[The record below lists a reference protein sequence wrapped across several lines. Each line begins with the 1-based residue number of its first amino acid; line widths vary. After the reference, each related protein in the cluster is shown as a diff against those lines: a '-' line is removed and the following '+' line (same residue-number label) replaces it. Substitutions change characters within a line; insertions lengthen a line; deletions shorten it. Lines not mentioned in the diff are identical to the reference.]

1 MQGILAGILTS
12 VDVIGLYVLIPNI
25 RYRLLLSVW
34 TAALHML
41 FPLLGFE
48 LGNYLV
54 RFLLEWGQWISS
66 ILLFSIGL
74 HLLLVSH
81 KDEKVTISPVLLA
94 VTASLDTFSV
104 SVSFGMLNLEKTIFI
119 ISAGMSALI
128 CSYGALVIA
137 RRSQVFLGKNIQII
151 AGIIFIIMSILA
163 IQQNVN

>member
-12 VDVIGLYVLIPNI
+12 VDVIGLFVLIPNV
-25 RYRLLLSVW
+25 RYRLFLAVW
-34 TAALHML
+34 TATLHML

-48 LGNYLV
+48 LGSYLV

-66 ILLFSIGL
+66 ILLFSIGI
-74 HLLLVSH
+74 HLLLSSH
-81 KDEKVTISPVLLA
+81 KNEKITISPVLLA

-119 ISAGMSALI
+119 ISAGLSAFI
-128 CSYGALVIA
+128 CSYGSLVLA
-137 RRSQVFLGKNIQII
+137 RRSQVFFGNKIQII

-163 IQQNVN
+163 IKK

>member
-12 VDVIGLYVLIPNI
+12 VDVIGLFVLIPNV
-25 RYRLLLSVW
+25 RYRLFLAVW
-34 TAALHML
+34 TATLHML

-48 LGNYLV
+48 LGSYLV

-74 HLLLVSH
+74 HLLLSSH
-81 KDEKVTISPVLLA
+81 KNEKITISPVLLA

-119 ISAGMSALI
+119 ISAGLSAFI
-128 CSYGALVIA
+128 CSYGSLVLA
-137 RRSQVFLGKNIQII
+137 RRSQVFFGNKIQII
-151 AGIIFIIMSILA
+151 AGIIFIVMSLLA
-163 IQQNVN
+163 IKK

>member
-12 VDVIGLYVLIPNI
+12 VDVIGLYVLLPNV
-25 RYRLLLSVW
+25 RYRLFLSLW

-48 LGNYLV
+48 LGSYLV

-66 ILLFSIGL
+66 ILLFCIGM
-74 HLLLVSH
+74 HLLLFSH
-81 KDEKVTISPVLLA
+81 ISPVLLA

-119 ISAGMSALI
+119 MSAGLSALI
-128 CSYGALVIA
+128 CAYGSLVIA
-137 RRSQVFLGKNIQII
+137 RRSQVFFGNKIQII

-163 IQQNVN
+163 IQQ

>member
-1 MQGILAGILTS
+1 MQGILAGVLTS

-66 ILLFSIGL
+66 ILLFCIGL
-74 HLLLVSH
+74 HLLLSSH
-81 KDEKVTISPVLLA
+81 KNEKITISPVLLA

-137 RRSQVFLGKNIQII
+137 RRSQVFFGKNIQII
-151 AGIIFIIMSILA
+151 AGVIFIMMSILA
-163 IQQNVN
+163 IQQ

>member
-12 VDVIGLYVLIPNI
+12 VDVIGLFVLIPNV
-25 RYRLLLSVW
+25 RYRLFLAVW
-34 TAALHML
+34 TATLHML

-48 LGNYLV
+48 LGSYLV

-74 HLLLVSH
+74 HLLLSSH
-81 KDEKVTISPVLLA
+81 KNEKITISPVLLA

-119 ISAGMSALI
+119 ISAGLSAFI
-128 CSYGALVIA
+128 CSYGSLVLA
-137 RRSQVFLGKNIQII
+137 RRSQVFFGNKIQII
-151 AGIIFIIMSILA
+151 AGIIFIIMSIFA
-163 IQQNVN
+163 IKK

>member
-1 MQGILAGILTS
+1 MQGILAGVLTS
-12 VDVIGLYVLIPNI
+12 VDVIGLFVLIPNV
-25 RYRLLLSVW
+25 RYRFFLALW
-34 TAALHML
+34 TATLHML

-66 ILLFSIGL
+66 ILLFGIGL
-74 HLLLVSH
+74 HLLLFSH
-81 KDEKVTISPVLLA
+81 KNEKVTISPVLLA

-119 ISAGMSALI
+119 MSAGLSAFV
-128 CSYGALVIA
+128 CAYGALVVA
-137 RRSQVFLGKNIQII
+137 RRSQVFFGNKIQII

-163 IQQNVN
+163 IQK

>member
-1 MQGILAGILTS
+1 MQGILAGVLTS

-66 ILLFSIGL
+66 ILLFCIGL
-74 HLLLVSH
+74 HLLLSSH
-81 KDEKVTISPVLLA
+81 KNEKITISPVLLA

-137 RRSQVFLGKNIQII
+137 RRSQLFFGKNIQII
-151 AGIIFIIMSILA
+151 AGVIFIMMSILA
-163 IQQNVN
+163 IQQ

>member
-12 VDVIGLYVLIPNI
+12 VDVIGLFVLIPNV
-25 RYRLLLSVW
+25 RYRLFLAVW
-34 TAALHML
+34 TATLHML

-48 LGNYLV
+48 LGSYLV

-74 HLLLVSH
+74 HLLLSSH
-81 KDEKVTISPVLLA
+81 KNEKITISPVLLA

-119 ISAGMSALI
+119 ISAGLSAFI
-128 CSYGALVIA
+128 CSYGSLVLA
-137 RRSQVFLGKNIQII
+137 RRSQVFFGNKIQII
-151 AGIIFIIMSILA
+151 AGIIFIVMSILA
-163 IQQNVN
+163 IKK

>member
-1 MQGILAGILTS
+1 MQGILAGVLTS

-66 ILLFSIGL
+66 ILLFCIGL
-74 HLLLVSH
+74 HLLLSSH
-81 KDEKVTISPVLLA
+81 KNEKITISPVLLA

-137 RRSQVFLGKNIQII
+137 QRSQVFFGKNIQII
-151 AGIIFIIMSILA
+151 AGVIFIMMSILA
-163 IQQNVN
+163 IQQ

>member
-66 ILLFSIGL
+66 ILLFCIGL
-74 HLLLVSH
+74 HLLLFSH
-81 KDEKVTISPVLLA
+81 KNEKNNDFTGP
-94 VTASLDTFSV
+94 FSCDCQPRHLF
-104 SVSFGMLNLEKTIFI
+104 SKCFFWYAQFRENHF
-119 ISAGMSALI
+119 
-128 CSYGALVIA
+128 YH
-137 RRSQVFLGKNIQII
+137 
-151 AGIIFIIMSILA
+151 
-163 IQQNVN
+163 

>member
-12 VDVIGLYVLIPNI
+12 VDVIGLFVLIPNV
-25 RYRLLLSVW
+25 RYRLFLAVW
-34 TAALHML
+34 TATLHML

-48 LGNYLV
+48 LGSYLV

-74 HLLLVSH
+74 HLLLSSH
-81 KDEKVTISPVLLA
+81 KNEKITISPVLLA

-119 ISAGMSALI
+119 ISAGLSAFI
-128 CSYGALVIA
+128 CSYGSLVLA
-137 RRSQVFLGKNIQII
+137 RRSQVFFGNKIQII

-163 IQQNVN
+163 IKK

>member
-12 VDVIGLYVLIPNI
+12 VDVIGLFVLIPNV
-25 RYRLLLSVW
+25 RYRLFLAVW
-34 TAALHML
+34 TATLHML

-48 LGNYLV
+48 LGSYLV

-74 HLLLVSH
+74 HLLLSSH
-81 KDEKVTISPVLLA
+81 KNEKITISPVLLA

-119 ISAGMSALI
+119 ISAGLSAFI
-128 CSYGALVIA
+128 CSYGSLVLA
-137 RRSQVFLGKNIQII
+137 RRSQVFFGNKIQII
-151 AGIIFIIMSILA
+151 AGIIFIVMSIFA
-163 IQQNVN
+163 IKK

>member
-12 VDVIGLYVLIPNI
+12 VDVIGLFVLIPNV
-25 RYRLLLSVW
+25 RYRLFLAVW
-34 TAALHML
+34 TATLHML

-48 LGNYLV
+48 LGSYLV

-74 HLLLVSH
+74 HLLLSSH
-81 KDEKVTISPVLLA
+81 KNEKITISPVLLA

-119 ISAGMSALI
+119 ISAGLSAFI
-128 CSYGALVIA
+128 CSYGSLVLA
-137 RRSQVFLGKNIQII
+137 RRSQVFLEIK
-151 AGIIFIIMSILA
+151 FK
-163 IQQNVN
+163 

>member
-66 ILLFSIGL
+66 ILLFCIGL
-74 HLLLVSH
+74 HLLLFSH
-81 KDEKVTISPVLLA
+81 KNEKITISPVLLA

-119 ISAGMSALI
+119 ISAGISALI

-137 RRSQVFLGKNIQII
+137 RRSQVFFGKNIQII
-151 AGIIFIIMSILA
+151 AGIVFIIMSMLA
-163 IQQNVN
+163 IQQ

>member
-12 VDVIGLYVLIPNI
+12 VDVIGLFVLIPNV
-25 RYRLLLSVW
+25 RYRLFLAVW
-34 TAALHML
+34 TATLHML

-48 LGNYLV
+48 LGSYLM

-74 HLLLVSH
+74 HLLLSSH
-81 KDEKVTISPVLLA
+81 KNEKITISPVLLA

-119 ISAGMSALI
+119 ISAGLSAFI
-128 CSYGALVIA
+128 CSYGSLVLA
-137 RRSQVFLGKNIQII
+137 RRSQVFFGNKIQII
-151 AGIIFIIMSILA
+151 AGIIFIVMSILA
-163 IQQNVN
+163 IKK

>member
-1 MQGILAGILTS
+1 MQGILAGVLTS
-12 VDVIGLYVLIPNI
+12 VDVIGLFVLIPNV
-25 RYRLLLSVW
+25 RYRLFLAVW
-34 TAALHML
+34 TATLHML

-48 LGNYLV
+48 LGSYLV

-74 HLLLVSH
+74 HLLLSSH
-81 KDEKVTISPVLLA
+81 KNEKITISPVLLA

-119 ISAGMSALI
+119 ISAGLSAFI
-128 CSYGALVIA
+128 CSYGSLVLA
-137 RRSQVFLGKNIQII
+137 RRSQVFFGNKIQII

-163 IQQNVN
+163 IKR

>member
-12 VDVIGLYVLIPNI
+12 VDVIGLYVLSPNVK
-25 RYRLLLSVW
+25 YRLLLALW

-66 ILLFSIGL
+66 ILLFCIGM
-74 HLLLVSH
+74 HLLLFSH
-81 KDEKVTISPVLLA
+81 RDEKVTISPILLA

-119 ISAGMSALI
+119 ISAGISALI
-128 CSYGALVIA
+128 CAYGSLVIA
-137 RRSQVFLGKNIQII
+137 RRSQVFFGNKIQIM
-151 AGIIFIIMSILA
+151 AGIVFIIMSILA
-163 IQQNVN
+163 IQQ